1 MQKSKKADSTD
12 ADATPKSETTDL
24 VVLDDAEGASSE
36 PDNYTSRFN
45 NAKIEDYEQDIEL
58 RKKFSWATYGL
69 LCVWLLIVAGLL
81 IWSSRSDEV
90 LIALISGATIQV
102 IGLYYI
108 VLRYIFPKR
117 NGNGNGGSDGAK

>member
-1 MQKSKKADSTD
+1 VQKSKEADSTD
-12 ADATPKSETTDL
+12 ADATPKPATTGL

-36 PDNYTSRFN
+36 PDDYTSRFN
-45 NAKIEDYEQDIEL
+45 NAKIKDYEQDIEL

-108 VLRYIFPKR
+108 VLRYIFPSR
-117 NGNGNGGSDGAK
+117 NGNGNGGNDSAK

>member
-1 MQKSKKADSTD
+1 VQKSKEADSTD
-12 ADATPKSETTDL
+12 TKSCVEAPKEL
-24 VVLDDAEGASSE
+24 VVFDDSLGASAE
-36 PDNYTSRFN
+36 PDDYTKRFN
-45 NAKIEDYEQDIEL
+45 NAKITDFEQDIKL
-58 RKKFSWATYGL
+58 RKHFSWATYGL

-108 VLRYIFPKR
+108 VLRYIFPSR
-117 NGNGNGGSDGAK
+117 GGNGENGS